1 MYGEANQRS
10 SDDTP
15 EQRAPLRGSEVPAL
29 GGLEESV
36 EILAQFS
43 SPRNASIRQAVLG
56 VRYEEPSRSSS
67 HNTAIDERLRG
78 RCELVAGEYD
88 LKRASLCEVLGGQE
102 MRETEGVLR
111 VGLRHPAV

>member
-1 MYGEANQRS
+1 MKEIRQRDFRHQMYGEANQRS

-43 SPRNASIRQAVLG
+43 NPRNASIRQAVLG

-67 HNTAIDERLRG
+67 HNTA
-78 RCELVAGEYD
+78 VV
-88 LKRASLCEVLGGQE
+88 ASLS
-102 MRETEGVLR
+102 
-111 VGLRHPAV
+111 PASTISSGPRCAKSWADKRCAKPKTFFA